1 MFYSLRG
8 ILSHIDINFVVIEC
22 SGVGYR
28 VFVTQSTIKS
38 LPQLGEQVFLYTY
51 MNVRENSLELFGF
64 EKKNEYFCFKLLISV
79 SGVGPKLGLGI
90 VSELGAR
97 PVAIAVA
104 KGDSKTLTKASGV
117 GAKLAGRIIL
127 ELKDKLSDN
136 KAATQYELEKTGA
149 LSDASN
155 ASLAVNALAVLGF
168 STSEAVTAVAK
179 FDSSLPT
186 EELIRL
192 ALKVISSG

>member
-8 ILSHIDINFVVIEC
+8 ILSHIDTNFVVIEC

-136 KAATQYELEKTGA
+136 KAATQYELEKTGT